1 MNNPKADAQL
11 NQALNATEA
20 ERDKSL
26 ELNVGYNAEDRE
38 WDLIIKHSGDAETLC
53 SYVIGITELLN
64 GYAVVRIHQS
74 RIEEFTSLPQ
84 IQYVEKPKR
93 LFFASYQAQA
103 VSCINVVKEA
113 PYNLSGEGVL
123 VACVDSGIDYK
134 HMDFRNADGSTRLVA
149 LWDQTLDGRDMS
161 DSTVQKD
168 ATERS
173 AASQA
178 EPAGKPPEGYFI
190 GIEFTKEQLD
200 EILFS
205 EMPSGSNIQEES
217 STADTTAR
225 DYDDVV
231 MPSPDFSGHGT
242 AVMGIAAG
250 NGQESGGIYEGV
262 APKSDLLVVKL
273 AAPLPNSFP
282 RTTELIQAI
291 DYCVRKAMERNQP
304 MALNLSFG
312 SSYGSREGNSLVESY
327 LNQVSDL
334 GRMAICVGVG
344 NEGRSAGHTS
354 IQLGSSVG
362 AGSRSASAIFENRN
376 LSGLPN
382 QNISFATATE
392 TELAVGRYQTAFN
405 LQIWK
410 NYVDD
415 IEIELE
421 SPSGERV
428 TLGQT
433 TAEARRG
440 GTERYSIGDSDL
452 LFYYGVPS
460 PYSTAQ
466 ELYLDFIPKE
476 TYIEEGRWIIRVTGN
491 KIVNGIVDFY
501 LPGGGI
507 LNENTR
513 FLTPTPERSLTI
525 PSASAGVIS
534 VGAYDSR
541 LNSYANFSGRGYTRE
556 IIQVKPD
563 LAAPGV
569 NIRTV
574 KSGGGYAAFTGTSFA
589 TPFVTGSAALM
600 MEWGILNGNEP
611 YLYGEALKA
620 NLRKGARRLPGIT
633 QWPNPELGYGV
644 LCLRDSL
651 PE

>member
-11 NQALNATEA
+11 NQALNATEE

-26 ELNVGYNAEDRE
+26 ELNEGYNSVDQE
-38 WDLIIKHSGDAETLC
+38 WDLIIKHSGQADALRP
-53 SYVIGITELLN
+53 YIIGITELLN

-74 RIEEFTSLPQ
+74 RIEEFTNLPQ
-84 IQYVEKPKR
+84 IEYVEKPKR

-113 PYNLSGEGVL
+113 PYNLRGRGIL
-123 VACVDSGIDYK
+123 VACVDSGIDYR
-134 HMDFRNADGSTRLVA
+134 HMDFRNADGSTRLIA
-149 LWDQTLDGRDMS
+149 LWDQTVS
-161 DSTVQKD
+161 
-168 ATERS
+168 ATIS
-173 AASQA
+173 
-178 EPAGKPPEGYFI
+178 GGNPPEGYFL
-190 GIEFTKEQLD
+190 GSEYTKEQID
-200 EILFS
+200 EILLS
-205 EMPSGSNIQEES
+205 ENVVRQGDVPLLSESLVRQGDVPLSSENAMRQGETDDINTRIESLRPPS
-217 STADTTAR
+217 
-225 DYDDVV
+225 DDL
-231 MPSPDFSGHGT
+231 SGHGT

-262 APKSDLLVVKL
+262 APESDLLVVKL
-273 AAPLPNSFP
+273 GVPLPNSFP

-334 GRMAICVGVG
+334 GRMAICVGMG

-354 IQLGSSVG
+354 IQL
-362 AGSRSASAIFENRN
+362 NRY
-376 LSGLPN
+376 GLTSNIN
-382 QNISFATATE
+382 QADSFVDSLME

-433 TAEARRG
+433 SAEARRG
-440 GTERYSIGDSDL
+440 GTERYSIGNTNL
-452 LFYYGVPS
+452 LFYYGIPS

-476 TYIEEGRWIIRVTGN
+476 TYVEEGRWIIRVTGN
-491 KIVNGIVDFY
+491 KIVNGMIDLY

-507 LNENTR
+507 LNEDTR

-541 LNSYANFSGRGYTRE
+541 LNGYANFSGRGYTRE
-556 IIQVKPD
+556 VIQVKPD

-574 KSGGGYAAFTGTSFA
+574 KSGGGYDTFTGTSFA

-600 MEWGILNGNEP
+600 MEWGIINGNEP

-620 NLRKGARRLPGIT
+620 NLRKGARQLPGIM

-651 PE
+651 PV